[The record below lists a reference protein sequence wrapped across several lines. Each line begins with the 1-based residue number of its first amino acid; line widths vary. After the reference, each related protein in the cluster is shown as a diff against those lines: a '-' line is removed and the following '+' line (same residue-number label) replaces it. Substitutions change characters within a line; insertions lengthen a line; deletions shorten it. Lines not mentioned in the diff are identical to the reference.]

1 MGWLGF
7 SSADASRKRPRLQV
21 PTQLR
26 VLADALPRNAM
37 GKVNKKELLKLFT
50 EGEQKGDEQASK
62 KPRLEEATAAAAA
75 ADKK

>member
-1 MGWLGF
+1 MSPPFLP
-7 SSADASRKRPRLQV
+7 PRRTHLFPAQV

-50 EGEQKGDEQASK
+50 EAAADGEQQASK
-62 KPRLEEATAAAAA
+62 KPRLEEQPA
-75 ADKK
+75 ADAGAAKK